1 MSKDIL
7 SLPTVFNYNL
17 WLNLLLGGILLKDP
31 QDGIC
36 GLTDYSGIIAVKVRM
51 YSCLFTHRCEIKRVK
66 FLSKENMV
74 ILAQGGEGETKQRE

>member
-1 MSKDIL
+1 MFACSWVLMSKDIL

-36 GLTDYSGIIAVKVRM
+36 GLTE
-51 YSCLFTHRCEIKRVK
+51 T
-66 FLSKENMV
+66 
-74 ILAQGGEGETKQRE
+74 ILE